1 MERLVEVRSPVDA
14 TQAYLADLL
23 RASEPVVVSPARKQ
37 QLLNR
42 VLLRQQ
48 IRRSPAARL
57 LRPVFVVGVL
67 SLAGAATAA
76 GTIGRRIWNERHAPV
91 ADTPAVRA
99 PLAAVRRARPV
110 RVAMAE
116 DAADAPE
123 IIAAPPVARVRPAR
137 RLKPAMRARAITI
150 PRAVPSS
157 EDPSQVVDAIQ
168 ALRNDRDP
176 VRASRLLA
184 GYLTRYPHG
193 ALVEEA
199 IALSI
204 EAAAA
209 NHSPAAASFAER
221 YLRQYPN
228 GRFRQ
233 TAEQALAARAPN

>member
-37 QLLNR
+37 QLFNR

-76 GTIGRRIWNERHAPV
+76 ATIGRRVWNERHAPV
-91 ADTPAVRA
+91 VDAPAVRA
-99 PLAAVRRARPV
+99 PVAAIRRARPA
-110 RVAMAE
+110 RVAMLEAPAAAAAE
-116 DAADAPE
+116 PIAP
-123 IIAAPPVARVRPAR
+123 VRPAR
-137 RLKPAMRARAITI
+137 RGKPPARARVITI
-150 PRAVPSS
+150 PRALPSS

-168 ALRNDRDP
+168 ALRNNHDS

-184 GYLTRYPHG
+184 DYLTRYPHG
-193 ALVEEA
+193 ALAEEA

-233 TAEQALAARAPN
+233 TAEKALAVRAPN

>member
-1 MERLVEVRSPVDA
+1 VDRLIETKSNADP
-14 TQAYLADLL
+14 TQAYLAELL
-23 RASEPVVVSPARKQ
+23 RANEPVLVSSARKQ
-37 QLLNR
+37 QVLNGIF
-42 VLLRQQ
+42 LRQQ
-48 IRRSPAARL
+48 MRRRPVARL

-76 GTIGRRIWNERHAPV
+76 ATIGRRVWIEHRAPV
-91 ADTPAVRA
+91 VEGPAPRAPVVAVRH
-99 PLAAVRRARPV
+99 ARPV
-110 RVAMAE
+110 RVAAAAE
-116 DAADAPE
+116 APAPRSAQP
-123 IIAAPPVARVRPAR
+123 IAPARPAHRVKPPARARVVV
-137 RLKPAMRARAITI
+137 

-168 ALRNDRDP
+168 ALRNHHDP

-184 GYLTRYPHG
+184 GYLTRYPQG
-193 ALVEEA
+193 ALAEEA

-233 TAEQALAARAPN
+233 TAEKALAARPPN